1 VGCLAPVSSIETYRG
16 TVYRWEV
23 DNVDHFTVAFYFSRF
38 EDATLAALHAL
49 GLEPGTLAGAGK
61 TAVTRSCDVRYLRE
75 LRVGDLLHIRSGV
88 LDVAADSIELGHQ
101 VYDSGDDAL
110 CTSVEQRVALVETG
124 SRSPVPLT
132 AVLREAAERL
142 RAEWPRAAAA
152 AVHPVPEGD
161 GGFVDT
167 ARDTIKPWEVD
178 VLGYAAFPAYV
189 HRFSAAN
196 GHVLAGFG
204 VTPAYMR
211 AENRGFSTFEFR
223 LRFPGSLRAGDPV
236 LVRSGLLHVGT
247 SSMRFLHR
255 MANAR
260 TGEVVATL
268 EQAGV
273 HLDMEARRPTPLPDA
288 FRERA
293 RAMLAAAAITPRR

>member
-1 VGCLAPVSSIETYRG
+1 
-16 TVYRWEV
+16 
-23 DNVDHFTVAFYFSRF
+23 VAFYFSRF

-49 GLEPGTLAGAGK
+49 GLEPGALAAAGK
-61 TAVTRSCDVRYLRE
+61 TAVTRSCHVRYLRE
-75 LRVGDLLHIRSGV
+75 LRVGDLLHVRSGV
-88 LDVAADSIELGHQ
+88 LDVAGDWIDLGHQ
-101 VYDSGDDAL
+101 VYDSGDDAF
-110 CTSVEQRVALVETG
+110 CTSVEQRVALVENG
-124 SRSPVPLT
+124 SRATVPLT
-132 AVLREAAERL
+132 AALREAAERL
-142 RAEWPRAAAA
+142 RAEWPRAAEAA
-152 AVHPVPEGD
+152 PVHPVLEGD

-167 ARDTIKPWEVD
+167 ARDIIKPWEVD

-223 LRFPGSLRAGDPV
+223 LHFPGSLRAGDPV
-236 LVRSGLLHVGT
+236 LVRSGLLHVGS

-288 FRERA
+288 FRARA
-293 RAMLAAAAITPRR
+293 RAMLAPAAITPHR